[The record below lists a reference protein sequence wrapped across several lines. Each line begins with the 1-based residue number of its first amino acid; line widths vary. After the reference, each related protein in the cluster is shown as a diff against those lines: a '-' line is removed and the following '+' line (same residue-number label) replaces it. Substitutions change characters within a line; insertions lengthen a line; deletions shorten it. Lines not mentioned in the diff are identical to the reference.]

1 MHVSVRL
8 YTSKN
13 IFTYKGRL
21 LAPSVLVCFQIDN
34 LLGLTCTESERNA
47 IRVAG
52 VVVVGSTASVDIA
65 EVRRVAYIRRTLP
78 PVGSRK

>member
-1 MHVSVRL
+1 LFVFRYL
-8 YTSKN
+8 
-13 IFTYKGRL
+13 I
-21 LAPSVLVCFQIDN
+21 